1 MWHHRAR
8 IRPRTRISNPAI
20 RQSSTPND
28 RPEIRVKH
36 KGLSLFLFLMGLV
49 LTAHSS
55 DTQPVN
61 SLQLF
66 AWLTAGVPC
75 NRLVRLMQERGMANS
90 PGKEQIRQFESAGAD
105 KNLIRALKNFK
116 VSSAGGAS
124 KSAEAASQIP
134 KTLLQAAA
142 EARAQ
147 RFHEAELD
155 LRKALNG
162 DSQDA
167 ALHFALAAML
177 RQQEQWDDAFDEVE
191 ISAKLMPDFPEN
203 HSAFAYIFYR
213 LDDGPNAI
221 AEARTA
227 LSMDPQNAEAYQLLA
242 LGLYSNL
249 QYGPAVHAFA
259 ESLSRDAKNPDT
271 YYDLGITLHAAGKLA
286 EAIDAYRQ
294 AIQLKPS
301 FWQAHANLALILHQ
315 QNNLDDAIAEY
326 REAKRLAPQDASVRN
341 NLANTYCDKADF
353 DAAIAELRDLYHE
366 HPEWTQGHTCMAH
379 AYMAKKDYA
388 SAISEFRAAVQQ
400 NPTGSAEHRM
410 LGEAL
415 LMDEKAEDGVRSC
428 GSR

>member
-1 MWHHRAR
+1 M
-8 IRPRTRISNPAI
+8 
-20 RQSSTPND
+20 
-28 RPEIRVKH
+28 KH

-116 VSSAGGAS
+116 VSSASGAS

-227 LSMDPQNAEAYQLLA
+227 L
-242 LGLYSNL
+242 
-249 QYGPAVHAFA
+249 
-259 ESLSRDAKNPDT
+259 
-271 YYDLGITLHAAGKLA
+271 
-286 EAIDAYRQ
+286 
-294 AIQLKPS
+294 
-301 FWQAHANLALILHQ
+301 
-315 QNNLDDAIAEY
+315 EY
-326 REAKRLAPQDASVRN
+326 
-341 NLANTYCDKADF
+341 
-353 DAAIAELRDLYHE
+353 
-366 HPEWTQGHTCMAH
+366 
-379 AYMAKKDYA
+379 
-388 SAISEFRAAVQQ
+388 
-400 NPTGSAEHRM
+400 GSAERRGLSVAGARPVLESAIRTRGARLRRVVKPRRQESRH
-410 LGEAL
+410 L
-415 LMDEKAEDGVRSC
+415 LRSRHYFARRRQT
-428 GSR
+428 G